1 MTLKIFLLVYLI
13 LFYGVAFFWRT
24 YRVWRTTGI
33 NPYRLYEKE
42 GLPGFMATYFRL
54 IVVGTIL
61 VVLIKIFADRFY
73 QALTP
78 ITWLERPLVTG
89 IGLVLLVVAFG
100 WVAVAQAQMG
110 ASWRIGIDTENKTA
124 LVTKGLF
131 RLSRNPI
138 FLGMRLNLLGL
149 FLVLPN
155 AVTLALW
162 LLGDV
167 SIQTQVYLEEEHLL
181 TVHREAY
188 EQYRKRVRRWL

>member
-1 MTLKIFLLVYLI
+1 MALKIFLLVYLI

-33 NPYRLYEKE
+33 NPYRLSEKE
-42 GLPGFMATYFRL
+42 GLSGFMAAYFRL
-54 IVVGTIL
+54 IVAGTIL
-61 VVLIKIFADRFY
+61 VVLIMIFADSFY

-89 IGLVLLVVAFG
+89 IGLVLLVVAFA

-110 ASWRIGIDTENKTA
+110 TSWRIGIDTENKTA
-124 LVTKGLF
+124 LVTEGLF

-181 TVHREAY
+181 TLHRDAY
-188 EQYRKRVRRWL
+188 EQYRRRVRRWL